1 MGLPP
6 TLLMWWFVIESKKGL
21 HATRV
26 VSARLIVQFVETT
39 TGRHCVQA
47 FRREKRNAREFA
59 KISDDYR
66 LANLR
71 VINLFGGL
79 AIGEL
84 LATVLYVRNFFDLL
98 EEVARFLHSYQS
110 AVAALEK
117 VSGVLGESPT
127 VGDPSTPSHSVSR
140 RACCVLTGSASDT
153 EVRAVARP
161 VNADEFM
168 SRLPDGYDT
177 DVNKRGGRVS
187 AGQRQLISLSR
198 AFLANAAV
206 LIGADGKFAALHR
219 ASQQALAHR
228 ARPGCKTP
236 RLRGMGTSRVLRVAV
251 LGFGAIGARVASA
264 LASAR
269 VPGAMLAGVMT
280 RSPERVAPYGYP
292 VIALAGAPAACDLVV
307 ECAGGATLRDAGP
320 GLIAAGVDLLP
331 ASLGALADPELRA
344 RLLDSGPG
352 RCFLTAGAI
361 GGLDL
366 LGAAARDGGLDTVS
380 LTSTKRAA
388 TLVQPWMTSE
398 LVHRLHDSSE
408 AFTVFEG
415 AVEEAIRLFPASLNV
430 GVALAAATGMWGG
443 TLVRLIADP
452 AATLTNHRVRASGR
466 SGDYDFSITN
476 KPLPD
481 SPQSSAVVSAALLN
495 GVSSIARPSG
505 SFV

>member
-1 MGLPP
+1 
-6 TLLMWWFVIESKKGL
+6 
-21 HATRV
+21 
-26 VSARLIVQFVETT
+26 
-39 TGRHCVQA
+39 
-47 FRREKRNAREFA
+47 
-59 KISDDYR
+59 
-66 LANLR
+66 
-71 VINLFGGL
+71 
-79 AIGEL
+79 
-84 LATVLYVRNFFDLL
+84 
-98 EEVARFLHSYQS
+98 
-110 AVAALEK
+110 
-117 VSGVLGESPT
+117 
-127 VGDPSTPSHSVSR
+127 
-140 RACCVLTGSASDT
+140 
-153 EVRAVARP
+153 
-161 VNADEFM
+161 
-168 SRLPDGYDT
+168 
-177 DVNKRGGRVS
+177 
-187 AGQRQLISLSR
+187 
-198 AFLANAAV
+198 
-206 LIGADGKFAALHR
+206 
-219 ASQQALAHR
+219 
-228 ARPGCKTP
+228 
-236 RLRGMGTSRVLRVAV
+236 MGTSRVLRVAV